1 MTTVLVHRE
10 RSTLKMALKM
20 VLFCSCFPWEGRPLL
35 APSVSFSPPFCGLL
49 GFCALQFAVVKDALG
64 DASTPS
70 LAPSANEGPLRLPK
84 GNFFMFQ
91 RWSLVLF
98 EHLIHDDGRKPL
110 RWATWLMQSVRH
122 RKLLPKVG

>member
-1 MTTVLVHRE
+1 
-10 RSTLKMALKM
+10 MALKM
-20 VLFCSCFPWEGRPLL
+20 VLFLLSLGRK
-35 APSVSFSPPFCGLL
+35 APSISFSPPFCGLL

-91 RWSLVLF
+91 RWSLVL
-98 EHLIHDDGRKPL
+98 IRASD
-110 RWATWLMQSVRH
+110 S
-122 RKLLPKVG
+122 

>member
-1 MTTVLVHRE
+1 
-10 RSTLKMALKM
+10 MALKM
-20 VLFCSCFPWEGRPLL
+20 VLFLLSLGRKALAAFLFSTLL
-35 APSVSFSPPFCGLL
+35 QPFCGLL

-91 RWSLVLF
+91 RWSLVL
-98 EHLIHDDGRKPL
+98 IRASD
-110 RWATWLMQSVRH
+110 S
-122 RKLLPKVG
+122 